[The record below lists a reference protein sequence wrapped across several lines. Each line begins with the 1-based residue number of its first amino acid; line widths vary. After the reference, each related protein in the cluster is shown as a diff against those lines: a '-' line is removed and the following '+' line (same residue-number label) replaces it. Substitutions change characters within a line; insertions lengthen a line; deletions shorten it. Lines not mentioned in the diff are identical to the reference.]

1 MMSCLLSLIQSMFKS
16 PVQGP
21 GVTDL
26 SCSPLAQRLR
36 AERPRQAARKAWL
49 ADLLGEWGA

>member
-1 MMSCLLSLIQSMFKS
+1 
-16 PVQGP
+16 
-21 GVTDL
+21 VTDL

-49 ADLLGEWGA
+49 ADLLGERGSVKQQRKH